1 MNMLL
6 NQNQEQ
12 NMREAHVVDFLSR
25 KINHPK
31 LNDALKQLEDTLWQ
45 KSHPDIIV
53 LTGPTGV
60 GKSTLAKK
68 LEQRIQER
76 FATDMRR
83 QVDMVPVLHLSILSA
98 GSSTFNWKE
107 LYSRM
112 LQQLSSV
119 SPQLTL
125 PFDTDEMMLV
135 DEPIKLE
142 RSAPTAN
149 SLQSALGKAV
159 KKRGVRAIILDEA
172 NQLLLGHKTQE
183 QSRQY
188 EILKSLAASTN
199 AVIILVGTYDLLSIQ
214 EQSAQLVRRTRIIKL
229 PHYHRTDKDDWESFC
244 SSLSTLISWMNLPR
258 QPDLLHK
265 AEYFYLKS
273 AGCIGILKPWLDS
286 AYEYCREHGLDQ
298 LDIDVV
304 EQLAPE
310 NRSILTILK
319 EAQAGEI
326 RLQDIP
332 MDELRQHCLLGE
344 KDYKESHHYRDDDNH
359 RYGKT
364 KQKRKPGERNPTRDQ
379 TGWRP

>member
-1 MNMLL
+1 MDKQSTLS
-6 NQNQEQ
+6 QEK
-12 NMREAHVVDFLSR
+12 NVRKAHVADFLNR
-25 KINHPK
+25 KINHPR

-60 GKSTLAKK
+60 GKSTLAAK

-76 FATDMRR
+76 FATEMFSREDI
-83 QVDMVPVLHLSILSA
+83 VPVLHLSILSA

-112 LQQLSSV
+112 LQQLSCI

-135 DEPIKLE
+135 DEPIKLG

-149 SLQSALGKAV
+149 SLQSALGKAI

-172 NQLLLGHKTQE
+172 NQLLLGHKAQE

-188 EILKSLAASTN
+188 EILKSLAACTN

-229 PHYHRTDKDDWESFC
+229 PHYHRTVKDDWESFC
-244 SSLSTLISWMNLPR
+244 SSLNTLISWMNLPR
-258 QPDLLHK
+258 QPNLLHE

-298 LDIDVV
+298 LDMDVV

-326 RLQDIP
+326 RLRDIP
-332 MDELRQHCLLGE
+332 MDELRQHCLIGE
-344 KDYKESHHYRDDDNH
+344 QELIQTNRHSDDEQH
-359 RYGKT
+359 RYAKP
-364 KQKRKPGERNPTRDQ
+364 KQKRRPGERSPKRDQ
-379 TGWRP
+379 TGWGF